1 MAVVAT
7 STFPVSGTSSRTAAA
22 AAVDSR
28 IAGVRSAGDKLRARR
43 GLQHAQRVVGRQG
56 GFAHRRY
63 EGVPGTVE
71 RNITIPGIKSQL
83 DTVSTGR

>member
-22 AAVDSR
+22 VASR
-28 IAGVRSAGDKLRARR
+28 IARVRSAGNKLRARR
-43 GLQHAQRVVGRQG
+43 GFQDAQRVVGRQG

-63 EGVPGTVE
+63 ERVPGQWKGII
-71 RNITIPGIKSQL
+71 RYRIKSQL
-83 DTVSTGR
+83 DNNKKAS